1 MSQHEPVLEKYL
13 TVGDYETPGWGPS
26 YVPIHGNQLEKIAGE
41 VYTPAS
47 LLKVIQDLKPR
58 PEGRYVLLHALGA
71 YEYWGANRN
80 GDGFPEWS
88 LKSLAPPQEV
98 RSVLDGPVRK
108 ACPNFTTPPPSMYGC
123 DTFVKYAH
131 VYRGHANKDPLKAC
145 GDVIAAAYNDRMHR
159 VELIVFVYSQ
169 RAPDII
175 DRIDRGAPVAWSMG
189 ARLPFDVCSICGNIA
204 RTRAHYCR
212 HLAQELGTVYPDG
225 RKVFSYNYFPRF
237 FDISEVGVPAD
248 RSAWTLAKVAGLG
261 TGAIPPRRLVV
272 KSASMEK
279 RPDVGGSE
287 SLGKAPIN
295 PKLLNFI
302 AAAVNRDYDDSVGL
316 PDAQLMA
323 MKRHGL
329 AKSLAAAALMGILL
343 KPDSCMHLLR
353 PGRIVRVHAGEKDW
367 GYGVLL
373 SLKWIEGGNRS
384 DAKQYRADVMLCCV
398 TAAGDKTVLPCSVD
412 SKDGSMIV
420 VPVSLPCLSEVST
433 LRIQI
438 PADLKDPKAK
448 RSVKSTLKALMA
460 KYPREQL
467 PHLDPLVD
475 FNVSKKDGGRLKGI
489 LAEEKTVEA
498 DLQAIEAKYGE
509 DITKKLKKAAELQS
523 IARKKEDE
531 AARSPLKTFKEEFR
545 QRKDVLRKLG
555 HIDEEDTVTLK
566 GRAASQIDTGD
577 ELLVTELMFD
587 GTFGAMDEHELA
599 SLLSCMVPV
608 ENSQGSPKLP
618 LRLSNAL
625 LRLKVGA

>member
-302 AAAVNRDYDDSVGL
+302 AAAVNRDYDDSVEL

-343 KPDSCMHLLR
+343 KPREVEKLAADAAQLPDELEFASVDRTLVASLEPYLGARSLFEPFISKRAARRLGKPERPLSKTSSHSPVFAKYAQLLR
-353 PGRIVRVHAGEKDW
+353 SMDMEKWAQVVTTNPAVR
-367 GYGVLL
+367 L
-373 SLKWIEGGNRS
+373 SLDP
-384 DAKQYRADVMLCCV
+384 DA
-398 TAAGDKTVLPCSVD
+398 VLNA
-412 SKDGSMIV
+412 
-420 VPVSLPCLSEVST
+420 LS
-433 LRIQI
+433 
-438 PADLKDPKAK
+438 
-448 RSVKSTLKALMA
+448 
-460 KYPREQL
+460 
-467 PHLDPLVD
+467 
-475 FNVSKKDGGRLKGI
+475 G
-489 LAEEKTVEA
+489 
-498 DLQAIEAKYGE
+498 
-509 DITKKLKKAAELQS
+509 
-523 IARKKEDE
+523 
-531 AARSPLKTFKEEFR
+531 
-545 QRKDVLRKLG
+545 
-555 HIDEEDTVTLK
+555 
-566 GRAASQIDTGD
+566 
-577 ELLVTELMFD
+577 
-587 GTFGAMDEHELA
+587 
-599 SLLSCMVPV
+599 
-608 ENSQGSPKLP
+608 SQGSFPPWLP
-618 LRLSNAL
+618 FA
-625 LRLKVGA
+625 VGSANLC